1 MKVLKSLLF
10 LSLLIALSS
19 CTIYDNNVEG
29 QADVVYSSTIVIQA
43 SDFEPQDEFITLAS
57 YNWEDLDEETVDY
70 GLVMGYIRFSGTT
83 SWQSLPL
90 SVPFEND
97 LVNLRYNFD
106 ISLFELVLEGEVAN
120 NNQANAA
127 LFDEDTLRV
136 IAIPPSSI
144 VRAKGFDYNNYEQV
158 VEYYNIRWNN

>member
-1 MKVLKSLLF
+1 MYALRSVII
-10 LSLLIALSS
+10 LLILLIISS

-29 QADVVYSSTIVIQA
+29 QAEVVYSSTILIRSA
-43 SDFEPQDEFITLAS
+43 DFVPQDEFITVAN
-57 YNWEDLDEETVDY
+57 YGWDNLDAETVDY
-70 GLVMGYIRFSGTT
+70 GLVLGYIRFQGTT

-106 ISLFELVLEGEVAN
+106 IDTFDLVLEGEVAN
-120 NNQANAA
+120 NNEANAA

-136 IAIPPSSI
+136 IAIPPDAL
-144 VRAKGFDYNNYEQV
+144 VQAKGLNYNDYEQV
-158 VEYYNIRWNN
+158 VEFYNIQWNN